1 LGLTVQLPDEDKV
14 VKYMENKKTWGG
26 KRPNAGRKK
35 VGDAI
40 LYCSIPQKALDEI
53 KAAAK
58 EENLAVGTY
67 LVKRLGL

>member
-1 LGLTVQLPDEDKV
+1 MD
-14 VKYMENKKTWGG
+14 NKTWGG

-40 LYCSIPQKALDEI
+40 LYCSIPKAALDEI

-58 EENLAVGTY
+58 
-67 LVKRLGL
+67 KRTLQ

>member
-1 LGLTVQLPDEDKV
+1 MD
-14 VKYMENKKTWGG
+14 NKKTWGG
-26 KRPNAGRKK
+26 RRPNAGRKK
-35 VGDAI
+35 IGDAI
-40 LYCSIPQKALDEI
+40 LYCSIPKAALDEI

>member
-1 LGLTVQLPDEDKV
+1 MD
-14 VKYMENKKTWGG
+14 NNTWGG
-26 KRPNAGRKK
+26 KRQNAGRKK

-40 LYCSIPQKALDEI
+40 LYCSIPQTALDAI

-58 EENLAVGTY
+58 EEKLAVGTY

>member
-1 LGLTVQLPDEDKV
+1 MK
-14 VKYMENKKTWGG
+14 NNTWGG

-35 VGDAI
+35 IGDAI
-40 LYCSIPQKALDEI
+40 LYCSIPKAALDEI

>member
-1 LGLTVQLPDEDKV
+1 
-14 VKYMENKKTWGG
+14 MNKNNWGG

-58 EENLAVGTY
+58 KENLAVGTY